1 MKTKAWMI
9 MAVVCSL
16 SLATACGE
24 DEEAAGGDDTQ
35 AATDETGG
43 EDTTAEEPEE
53 PEEPEAPPGPVAE
66 DPTYELRATAAGP
79 YTAGSEASFQ
89 IQLTPRGEYHV
100 NQDFPMEI
108 ALSGPDGVTLP
119 GDTLGNGDA
128 AEFTEE
134 TARFDVPFTAAAAGE
149 HTVTAEVDFAVCTP
163 QACFPEHRTLALAVA
178 VN

>member
-9 MAVVCSL
+9 MAVVL
-16 SLATACGE
+16 SFALATACG
-24 DEEAAGGDDTQ
+24 DDEAASGDDTQ
-35 AATDETGG
+35 AAADETGG
-43 EDTTAEEPEE
+43 EDTDTEPEE

-79 YTAGSEASFQ
+79 YTAGSEANFQ
-89 IQLTPRGEYHV
+89 IQLTPRGDYHV

-119 GDTLGNGDA
+119 ASALVNGDA